1 MNNNDGLKVTYVGK
15 IEEKEIIQED
25 FSKIKK
31 IFRKQ
36 NKIAYSNP
44 YNEILALS
52 LKKTNWHITF
62 QEDIPKEPLK
72 YPTDIFILV
81 PENLYELKRYISYFV
96 DRKLFRPWMYGVLI
110 YDFYSKQKDI
120 EKITTPVGCK
130 VFNRRNLQGLPEYIA
145 FVEEQLAK
153 L

>member
-1 MNNNDGLKVTYVGK
+1 MGK
-15 IEEKEIIQED
+15 IEKQDFVQEN

-36 NKIAYSNP
+36 EKISYSNP

-52 LKKTNWHITF
+52 LKKTNWHIAF
-62 QEDIPKEPLK
+62 QEDIPKEPFK
-72 YPTDIFILV
+72 YLTDIFILV
-81 PENLYELKRYISYFV
+81 PENLYQLKRYISYFV

-110 YDFYSKQKDI
+110 YDFYSKSQNI
-120 EKITTPVGCK
+120 ANVTNPVGCK
-130 VFNRRNLQGLPEYIA
+130 VFNRKNLRGLPEYIA